1 MYFVS
6 AVHKVH
12 SKSWNPRPLTRTP
25 HHCCCWTLHQ
35 NPQFNPFDEEK
46 GEVTSHASYAT
57 LGDGASGSR
66 VIACL
71 SEGNL
76 SNQYVKIFLALL
88 DRLSKQNM
96 LPMQNM
102 MQFPPDHPVEEVMIL
117 YPSCDDSISG
127 VYDRWGGSCWPCCS
141 STWGWWPPWRR

>member
-1 MYFVS
+1 M
-6 AVHKVH
+6 
-12 SKSWNPRPLTRTP
+12 
-25 HHCCCWTLHQ
+25 
-35 NPQFNPFDEEK
+35 
-46 GEVTSHASYAT
+46 
-57 LGDGASGSR
+57 
-66 VIACL
+66 IACL

-117 YPSCDDSISG
+117 YPVS
-127 VYDRWGGSCWPCCS
+127 
-141 STWGWWPPWRR
+141 